1 MKVTVVSMWAKN
13 YSEIAEIT
21 IPNLLSYCERHGYDF
36 RSILL
41 EDGNAYHFR
50 KHEFFKELMETDV
63 DVIFYLDVDCLITN
77 HNYEVEDFMEDG
89 FDFFVTE
96 DVHEINGGSLILRNN
111 EYGEWVNNMVLA
123 NKGKHENEQNVYNA
137 NRDMALIGRYMRILP
152 HPSINS
158 YDYSLYPEYPHIRSR
173 EQGHHHE
180 TDFVLH
186 VPGAPM
192 NVRIERLKSAKIIK

>member
-50 KHEFFKELMETDV
+50 KHEFFKELFETDV

-77 HNYEVEDFMEDG
+77 HNIKVEDFINDTYC
-89 FDFFVTE
+89 FYITK
-96 DVHEINGGSLILRNN
+96 DVHELNGGAVIIKNDRAGRMLNDIIL
-111 EYGEWVNNMVLA
+111 GERDMF
-123 NKGKHENEQNVYNA
+123 ENEQNVYNSFP
-137 NRDMALIGRYMRILP
+137 MITVGVEFMKILN

-158 YDYSLYPEYPHIRSR
+158 YDYSLYPEYPNIRER
-173 EQGHHHE
+173 EQGHWHE
-180 TDFVLH
+180 GDFVLH

-192 NVRIERLKSAKIIK
+192 NVRIERLKNATIIK